1 MAGEGARAAWMA
13 RSGSGRC
20 GCVRIKMISSTEKRG
35 IEYFNC
41 QELKAQGTEGK

>member
-20 GCVRIKMISSTEKRG
+20 GCVRVKMISSTERG
-35 IEYFNC
+35 VLSISIV
-41 QELKAQGTEGK
+41 KS